1 MSEPDRQPV
10 SQAPPPNENLGLAQ
24 MGLEIEDDGR
34 ARELARERS
43 VARQRLL
50 WENRSFILRIAAAA
64 AFLSV
69 IVAFLIPKRY
79 QSTARLMPPDQPS
92 PALGMLSAAT
102 SISAQVG
109 SDLGSMAGDLLG
121 LRSSSDLFIGI
132 LQSRSVQD
140 QLIGRFELRKV
151 YSAERMEDARREL
164 NRHTELSSDR
174 KSGIITISVEDHS
187 PERAAAMAGEYIGEL
202 NRVVTDLNTS
212 SAHRERAFLEERLV
226 QVKQDLQSSEKNFSD
241 FASKNTALDIPDQG
255 KAMIEGLASLEGE
268 SIATET
274 ELQGLKQ
281 IYADG
286 SVQVRATQA
295 KADRLQ
301 GELKKYLGE
310 KGGDGPAD
318 DKRDAQPLYPSL
330 RELPVLGVSYADL
343 FRNTKIEEAVFQA
356 LTQEYELAKV
366 QEAKETPSVKVL
378 DPPDVPDKET
388 YPPKLAIIAVGTILA
403 IVASMLWIL
412 GKNSW
417 DRADGTDPQKVFA
430 REVIG
435 TLQGQIQRAMAM
447 GAARNR
453 TDSKFLGRFRRE
465 DASGKC

>member
-1 MSEPDRQPV
+1 
-10 SQAPPPNENLGLAQ
+10 
-24 MGLEIEDDGR
+24 
-34 ARELARERS
+34 
-43 VARQRLL
+43 
-50 WENRSFILRIAAAA
+50 
-64 AFLSV
+64 
-69 IVAFLIPKRY
+69 
-79 QSTARLMPPDQPS
+79 
-92 PALGMLSAAT
+92 
-102 SISAQVG
+102 
-109 SDLGSMAGDLLG
+109 LGSMAGDLLG

-151 YSAERMEDARREL
+151 YSAGRMEDTRRAL
-164 NRHTELSSDR
+164 DRHTTLSSDR

-226 QVKQDLQSSEKNFSD
+226 QVKHDLQSSEKNFSD

-286 SVQVRATQA
+286 NVQVRATQA

-301 GELKKYLGE
+301 GELKKYLGAR
-310 KGGDGPAD
+310 GGDGPAND
-318 DKRDAQPLYPSL
+318 RPDAQPLYPSL

-343 FRNTKIEEAVFQA
+343 FRDTKIEEAVFQA

-378 DPPDVPDKET
+378 DSPDIPDKEI
-388 YPPKLAIIAVGTILA
+388 YPPKLTIIAVGTILA
-403 IVASMLWIL
+403 IVASVLWIL
-412 GKNSW
+412 GKDSW
-417 DRADGTDPQKVFA
+417 DRADEADPQKVLT

-435 TLQGQIQRAMAM
+435 TLQGQIQRAIAKS
-447 GAARNR
+447 AAPNR
-453 TDSKFLGRFRRE
+453 VGSKLLGRFRRE
-465 DASGKC
+465 EASGKCWASSK